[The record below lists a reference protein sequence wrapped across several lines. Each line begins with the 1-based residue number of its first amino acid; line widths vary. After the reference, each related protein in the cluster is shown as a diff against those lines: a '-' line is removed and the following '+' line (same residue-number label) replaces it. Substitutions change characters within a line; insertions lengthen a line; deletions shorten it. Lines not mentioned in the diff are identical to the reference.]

1 MILAIEFDD
10 NIHCLQHN
18 QDEICSDVIMMNAV
32 DTKFHDSPRKTI
44 SKISILNLIYL
55 ARSISFITDN
65 FLIFSND
72 GREPL
77 KYLFFN
83 GPNMKKIEKAKTVH
97 YDFASFSQ
105 KNNVFIGYK
114 NASITLC

>member
-1 MILAIEFDD
+1 MDG
-10 NIHCLQHN
+10 
-18 QDEICSDVIMMNAV
+18 EIYSDKITMYSS
-32 DTKFHDSPRKTI
+32 DTKFHDSPRKL
-44 SKISILNLIYL
+44 KQFSIFYFNFVL

-77 KYLFFN
+77 KYLFFS

-114 NASITLC
+114 NSSITLC